1 MFQLQEANH
10 SGFGSQGCKRGKKKK
25 KKELKI
31 DFAGVSRS
39 KQKLEQTPCSLSN
52 PEESFGLV

>member
-1 MFQLQEANH
+1 MFQLQGENH
-10 SGFGSQGCKRGKKKK
+10 SGFGSQGFKKKK
-25 KKELKI
+25 KKKLKI